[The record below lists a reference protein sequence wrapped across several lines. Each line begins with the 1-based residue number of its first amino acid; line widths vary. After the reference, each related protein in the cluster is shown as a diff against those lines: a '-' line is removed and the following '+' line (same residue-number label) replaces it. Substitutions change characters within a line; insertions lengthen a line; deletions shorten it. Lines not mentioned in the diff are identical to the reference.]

1 MFKHN
6 IFLRIYAG
14 LVILVAIVTIFGYLL
29 VQVINY
35 KRAQE
40 YRESL
45 TDGISYIISEG
56 VARQPNNRQKLEWIS
71 DASDLLELP
80 ILYVAFDK
88 VDLSRYERKR
98 IDARKAVVRY
108 DAEQAI
114 AYVIVGI
121 PNDSKNLLYIK
132 VKNIGERQMKALPVF
147 VMDYLIY
154 FPGQEKE
161 YLDKIKHYFSYPI
174 SIQNT
179 KDLGLDPEQI
189 ARFRLDH
196 SVILYR
202 DNASIRGTT
211 ITVVAPMPGTSSQAM
226 VLGPVPLFNWM
237 PFHLAAGITI
247 MSLFILSL
255 GVYGLLL
262 PMQRKVR
269 EVNYALNKMKQ
280 GNMSVRLP
288 VEGKDEM
295 ATLASSYNK
304 MSDHIQ
310 RLIEAQ
316 RELMRAVSHELRTPV
331 ARIRFAM
338 EIMADEEDY
347 EYRLQQLG
355 QIDKDIEALNTL
367 IDEIMTYAKL
377 EQGDPFL
384 DFQKI
389 PLIEVLEQ
397 VISETEAL
405 KTNKNI
411 VMREMSMSFKVD
423 AERKYLH
430 RVVQNLV
437 GNAVRYCDQN
447 VIVGGGVTAQGM
459 AYISVEDDG
468 AGIAVEDRERVF
480 EAFSRLDDS
489 RTRASGGYGLGLSI
503 VSRIAY
509 WFGGRVEVDESPELG
524 GARFTMQWPA
534 RRHHSHKSN
543 SDAFESPSYHYLA
556 TKEVETGSI
565 LRDLR

>member
-14 LVILVAIVTIFGYLL
+14 LVILVAIITIFGYLL

-45 TDGISYIISEG
+45 TDGIAYVISEG
-56 VARQPNNRQKLEWIS
+56 VARQSNHEQRLEWIS
-71 DASDLLELP
+71 DASELLELP
-80 ILYVAFDK
+80 IFYVERHK

-98 IDARKAVVRY
+98 LEERKAVVRY
-108 DAEQAI
+108 DAEKTI
-114 AYVIVGI
+114 AYAILSVPQDPKHLV
-121 PNDSKNLLYIK
+121 YIK
-132 VKNIGERQMKALPVF
+132 VKSIGERQMKALPVF

-154 FPGQEKE
+154 YPGQEKE
-161 YLDKIKHYFSYPI
+161 YLDKISSYFSYPI
-174 SIQNT
+174 SIENIQ
-179 KDLGLDPEQI
+179 DLGLDSEQI
-189 ARFRLDH
+189 ARLRLDH
-196 SVILYR
+196 SIILYR
-202 DNASIRGTT
+202 DNASVRGTT
-211 ITVVAPMPGTSSQAM
+211 ITIVAPMPASTSQAVVM
-226 VLGPVPLFNWM
+226 GPVPLFNWM

-280 GNMSVRLP
+280 GNMSLRLP
-288 VEGKDEM
+288 VEGRDEI
-295 ATLASSYNK
+295 ATLASSYNN

-331 ARIRFAM
+331 ARIRFAVEM
-338 EIMADEEDY
+338 MADEEDY
-347 EYRLQQLG
+347 QYRIQQVG

-367 IDEIMTYAKL
+367 IDEIMTYARL
-377 EQGDPFL
+377 EQGNPS
-384 DFQKI
+384 
-389 PLIEVLEQ
+389 LEFEKVSLQELLQQ
-397 VISETEAL
+397 VASETEAL
-405 KTNKNI
+405 KTNKQI
-411 VMREMSMSFKVD
+411 KVKD
-423 AERKYLH
+423 MPLQFFVEAERKYLH
-430 RVVQNLV
+430 RVIQNLV
-437 GNAVRYCDQN
+437 GNAIRYCDN
-447 VIVGGGVTAQGM
+447 TVLISGGINAEGL
-459 AYISVEDDG
+459 AYVSVEDDG
-468 AGIAVEDRERVF
+468 AGVPEQDRKRIF

-524 GARFTMQWPA
+524 GARFMMHWPA
-534 RRHHSHKSN
+534 RRQHKSVVV
-543 SDAFESPSYHYLA
+543 SHTADKIKDTS
-556 TKEVETGSI
+556 
-565 LRDLR
+565 